1 MDEQN
6 ILTNKEPNQWYRVLL
21 MVGIILAAANLR
33 PAITSVGPLLGMIGE
48 DLGLANWSVGLLTSL
63 PLIAFAI
70 MSPLVPG
77 LGRRLTNE
85 YALVLGLILLV
96 LGIAIRSI
104 TFTAF
109 LFGGTLLA
117 GVGIAFCNVLLP
129 GVIKDKY
136 PLKVALITSIYTTVM
151 TLVAAIASGV
161 SVPLAKGLDLGWN
174 AAMLVWVIPAV
185 IGVAI
190 WIYLGMK
197 NKKQIPE
204 RTTPGQE
211 GERKNNIWGSSLA
224 WQVGLYMGLQ
234 SCWFYI
240 TISWLPEILVDYGVD
255 VGTAGWM
262 LSIAQLIGVPFSFIV
277 PVVAGKFKSQ
287 RGIVLV
293 LGLFGVGAYAGLLFG
308 SSYITMVISIIALGI
323 PLGGNFALALALLGM
338 RARNAEQAADL
349 SGMAQ
354 SLGYVLAAIGPLLI
368 GYLFDVTQMWSIPV
382 VALIIISVLYI
393 LFGLGAGRNKHVFD

>member
-1 MDEQN
+1 MDDQN
-6 ILTNKEPNQWYRVLL
+6 ILTNKAPNQWFRVLL
-21 MVGIILAAANLR
+21 MAGIILAAANLR
-33 PAITSVGPLLGMIGE
+33 PAITSVGPLLGTIGE
-48 DLGLANWSVGLLTSL
+48 DLGLANWSVSLLTSL
-63 PLIAFAI
+63 PLVAFAV
-70 MSPLVPG
+70 MSPLIPG
-77 LGRRLTNE
+77 IGRRLTNE
-85 YALVLGLILLV
+85 YALVLGLALLI

-117 GVGIAFCNVLLP
+117 GVGIAFLNVLLP

-151 TLVAAIASGV
+151 TMVAAIASGV
-161 SVPLAKGLDLGWN
+161 SIPLAKGLNLGWN
-174 AAMLVWVIPAV
+174 AAMFVWVVPAI
-185 IGVAI
+185 IGVII
-190 WIYLGMK
+190 WIYLGVK
-197 NKKQIPE
+197 HRKQVPKS
-204 RTTPGQE
+204 TAVSQE
-211 GERKNNIWGSSLA
+211 GNRKSNIWGSSLA

-234 SCWFYI
+234 SCWFYV

-277 PVVAGKFKSQ
+277 PVVAGKFKTQ

-308 SSYITMVISIIALGI
+308 SSYITMIISIIALGI

-354 SLGYVLAAIGPLLI
+354 SLGYVLAAVGPLLI
-368 GYLFDVTQMWSIPV
+368 GYLFDLTQMWSVPL
-382 VALIIISVLYI
+382 VALIIISILYI